1 MMYNMPSSK
10 LKVPQIGNTVI
21 CFNDD
26 SHLNNTLTKNKPY
39 EISDVWNSP
48 NGLGLCVRLKGS
60 DKPYMY
66 KWYFRFPTTADAM
79 KSILEDLIICK
90 N

>member
-1 MMYNMPSSK
+1 MSSSII
-10 LKVPQIGNTVI
+10 KVPQIGNTVI

-26 SHLNNTLTKNKPY
+26 SHLHNTLKKDQPY

-60 DKPYMY
+60 KQPYMY
-66 KWYFRFPTTADAM
+66 KWHFRFPTTADVM
-79 KSILEDLIICK
+79 KNILKTLIICK